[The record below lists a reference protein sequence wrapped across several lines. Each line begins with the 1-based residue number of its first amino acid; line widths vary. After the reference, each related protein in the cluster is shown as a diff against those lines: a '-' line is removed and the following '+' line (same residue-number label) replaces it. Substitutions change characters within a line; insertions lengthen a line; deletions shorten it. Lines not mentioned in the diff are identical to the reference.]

1 MKTSPSVNTH
11 LNKINKKIVVP
22 RHRRDRNGSA
32 RQMGMKAEQAFWCC
46 CQKEGYKWEN
56 ASKAQNC
63 TEHIDCFI
71 TKDGKTLSVDV
82 KSAKKIARYDSK
94 PQDKLI
100 WVEWTARDGRIG
112 WARAA
117 VDYIAF
123 QMLSKQFLMVKNEEL
138 RAHVEPLIEQNK
150 HIVRPESQKDAVNG
164 VLWKRAGN
172 KDEMTLIPS
181 EDLALLPSSFFM

>member
-46 CQKEGYKWEN
+46 CQKQGYKWEN

-71 TKDGKTLSVDV
+71 TKDGKTLSAWISEKGLDGSPIA
-82 KSAKKIARYDSK
+82 SALKER
-94 PQDKLI
+94 
-100 WVEWTARDGRIG
+100 
-112 WARAA
+112 
-117 VDYIAF
+117 
-123 QMLSKQFLMVKNEEL
+123 M
-138 RAHVEPLIEQNK
+138 
-150 HIVRPESQKDAVNG
+150 
-164 VLWKRAGN
+164 
-172 KDEMTLIPS
+172 
-181 EDLALLPSSFFM
+181 

>member
-46 CQKEGYKWEN
+46 CQEQGYKWEN

-82 KSAKKIARYDSK
+82 KSAKKSK
-94 PQDKLI
+94 N
-100 WVEWTARDGRIG
+100 
-112 WARAA
+112 
-117 VDYIAF
+117 
-123 QMLSKQFLMVKNEEL
+123 VKSTGK
-138 RAHVEPLIEQNK
+138 V
-150 HIVRPESQKDAVNG
+150 IVCHFGYWYMKK
-164 VLWKRAGN
+164 W
-172 KDEMTLIPS
+172 
-181 EDLALLPSSFFM
+181 